1 METPDRRI
9 VPVEAVL
16 RRPFDR
22 RAFIRGAGR
31 TALGVGLLGG
41 LGGFAAACTDD
52 GGNGGGNANDRAGS
66 GGGDFSGVSSP
77 LKVGVIVP
85 TSGIGKFLGDIVTR
99 SLGATKQHIEKEGL
113 VKGVTVEYE
122 IVNAPAEQFADG
134 TGKAYNQL
142 VADPDVVGILWCTP
156 VGLAEAQ
163 PQIARDQI
171 PVLAVYADPYSDG
184 SLYPRGGGPRNIF
197 QMLLPDSM
205 SFDAMCRYAK
215 RDRGYETTALLYDSV
230 TLPTARDQFE
240 RATKAAKL
248 DAVAVEEFSLFT
260 GDYGAQ
266 LQRLKQ
272 AAPQSLIVWGLSDNT
287 ANIAEGLAALGAGY
301 VDTPTAKSATWAPH
315 ILGYPGGTGEKKWAE
330 LAGDAAR
337 TGTITAWYLG
347 GLVGGPH
354 FPIRDWLVAYDG
366 KGAGGGEEGAPNAW
380 WALLEAVRRA
390 GSTDRAKVVAAL
402 EQIPKIEFAG
412 LPFNFTE
419 DHHLGMT
426 EDDVVL
432 ITLERWNGPERTDPP
447 YVLGREWEETFP
459 LLSDQYVGP
468 AHLVRPTLAANRRA
482 QPEYMAQILGEG
494 WGTQCTKRP
503 PIATG
508 EDVPM
513 SDDCRI
519 H

>member
-1 METPDRRI
+1 MTGSNR

-22 RAFIRGAGR
+22 RDFLRNAGR
-31 TALGVGLLGG
+31 ATLGVGLLGG
-41 LGGFAAACTDD
+41 LSGVAAACTDD
-52 GGNGGGNANDRAGS
+52 GGTSAQTTKPAES
-66 GGGDFSGVSSP
+66 GGGFSGISSP
-77 LKVGVIVP
+77 LKIGVIVP
-85 TSGIGKFLGDIVTR
+85 TSGIGQFLGDIVGR
-99 SLGATKQHIEKEGL
+99 SLGAAKQHIEEAGL
-113 VKGVTVEYE
+113 VKGVTVDYE

-134 TGKAYNQL
+134 TTKAYNKL
-142 VADPDVVGILWCTP
+142 VADPNVIGILWCTP
-156 VGLAEAQ
+156 VGLTEAL
-163 PQIARDQI
+163 PQIRRDQI
-171 PVLAVYADPYSDG
+171 PVLAVYADPYTDG
-184 SLYPRGGGPRNIF
+184 TLYPKGDGPRNVF

-205 SFDAMCRYAK
+205 SFDVMCRYAAS
-215 RDRGYETTALLYDSV
+215 DRGYKNTALIYDSV
-230 TLPTARDQFE
+230 TLPTAKDQFE
-240 RATKAAKL
+240 TSAQKAKL
-248 DAVAVEEFSLFT
+248 AVAAVEEFSLFT

-266 LQRLKQ
+266 LQRISQ
-272 AAPQSLIVWGLSDNT
+272 AKPQSLFVWGLSDNT
-287 ANIAEGLAALGAGY
+287 ATIVEKIQDLGAGY
-301 VDTPTAKSATWAPH
+301 VDTPTAKGPTWAPH

-347 GLVGGPH
+347 GLVGGPR

-366 KGAGGGEEGAPNAW
+366 KGASGGEEGAANAW

-390 GSTDRAKVVAAL
+390 GSTDRAKIVDAL
-402 EQIPKIEFAG
+402 EALPEIEFAG
-412 LPFNFTE
+412 LPFRFTK

-432 ITLERWNGPERTDPP
+432 ITLERWNGPEPTDPP

-459 LLSDQYVGP
+459 LLSDRYVGP
-468 AHLVRPTLAANRRA
+468 AHLVRPTLEANLRA

-503 PIATG
+503 PTATG
-508 EDVPM
+508 EQIAM
-513 SDDCRI
+513 SDACRI